1 MAGAAAATLCCWD
14 HECEDESGCAEG
26 GGANL
31 WSKVWVLD
39 AVELVLKPPV
49 SVVIAE

>member
-1 MAGAAAATLCCWD
+1 MPGAAAATLCCWD
-14 HECEDESGCAEG
+14 HECEDESDRAEAG
-26 GGANL
+26 EANL
-31 WSKVWVLD
+31 WSKVWVLH